1 MKKLLPISLTIFTLL
16 FFYSLTLITYP
27 VLAVVDPECKPDKVS
42 SERDPRPA
50 PCNVCNTTDLLT
62 PSCATSFEIFDKV
75 EYNPIKEGPMVKKD
89 WEGTIT
95 VNPEEI
101 KIPFVGMKNKDSVAW
116 WEISNASENEYLA
129 DYFEGT
135 NEYYRNYGNQ
145 TTITNYQGVLR
156 KLTPFEYQN
165 QLKKNLISRIGSGEE
180 NQIHD
185 YTIKYIG
192 RLCWDTPFWID
203 AGHQI
208 AEWLMNKVV
217 ERPINKT
224 LIVFNKIKKFLTG
237 QEQEELKLQLSLP
250 DIGHYCLYAS
260 QQEGKFG
267 WVIVKG
273 NNFLGSIPGVGDFK
287 DFLFALSKKIPGLIH
302 IYDAESVESSLSGL
316 KAHLPPNPKDEN
328 YQEKFLIW
336 KNEDGGKWY
345 RLWQATPMLSREDTQ
360 GEISPYLAKEH
371 KEDTDLEFT
380 SEEAKLESVPHL
392 ARLYEGSQIISNLLT
407 PAGEKKIEMVKSEE
421 IPETTPP
428 NTCFKENYLPGNN
441 EGDTLC
447 CEPIKATFK
456 AVEEFENPDYQK
468 CQEELNKV
476 KTPLATVKTL
486 IDEGFSEAK
495 EALKT
500 TLSEECFKDRE
511 KEVSRGIG
519 VNLKH
524 PYLDEIWSY
533 TANANGGFFNIF
545 RPYGVP
551 PFEDIAVAQTVKYSY
566 DPGGFTSNG
575 EASPQ
580 EGLFFFPHLGG
591 VQKAKEYVVNQAL
604 WPYEEKK

>member
-156 KLTPFEYQN
+156 KLTPFAYQN
-165 QLKKNLISRIGSGEE
+165 QLKKKLITRAEEGS
-180 NQIHD
+180 IHN
-185 YTIKYIG
+185 YKIKYIG

-203 AGHQI
+203 AG
-208 AEWLMNKVV
+208 KF
-217 ERPINKT
+217 
-224 LIVFNKIKKFLTG
+224 VFEKMAQLVTDFTANKILAFFSHLF
-237 QEQEELKLQLSLP
+237 KLDEPPKLEINLP

-260 QQEGKFG
+260 IQEGAAGWFTVKANEFIADKLLIGDLYKGLLKF
-267 WVIVKG
+267 
-273 NNFLGSIPGVGDFK
+273 SQEIPGLVHVYLYETVDEYNLK
-287 DFLFALSKKIPGLIH
+287 DFL
-302 IYDAESVESSLSGL
+302 VESE
-316 KAHLPPNPKDEN
+316 KRIPPDPSDKD
-328 YQEKFLIW
+328 YQKKFLEW
-336 KNEDGGKWY
+336 KEKDGGKWY

-407 PAGEKKIEMVKSEE
+407 PAGEKKIEMVKTEE

-468 CQEELNKV
+468 CQEALNKV
-476 KTPLATVKTL
+476 KNPLAIAETL
-486 IDEGFSEAK
+486 AREGQSGVTK
-495 EALKT
+495 ALT
-500 TLSEECFKDRE
+500 TLSEECLKDRE